1 MMTREEI
8 ERAIAAGAEKRAARR
23 AKRQAAMLEAEKNS
37 KAKERVCVLAGFRER
52 LEKAWQEMERAH
64 SMRTEIS
71 SELKDEV
78 KSLFLPN
85 AEDDFRFE
93 LYQMFF
99 HDYEALIFY
108 AWIANDELCEAT
120 FNFWDGVLSH
130 PDVLVSGN
138 SILRIC
144 SKPNQKLLKIIKN
157 HKDVLLDE
165 APFRIAMKNIV
176 ERHLLE
182 PGLYNFETK
191 SFDLWT
197 DEEREILEEIKE
209 LF

>member
-1 MMTREEI
+1 MTREEI
-8 ERAIAAGAEKRAARR
+8 ERAKAAGAEKRKARQ
-23 AKRQAAMLEAEKNS
+23 AKREAEARELES
-37 KAKERVCVLAGFRER
+37 RDRVKLFCLSESFRER
-52 LEKAWQEMERAH
+52 LEAAWNEMERAH
-64 SMRTEIS
+64 FAHTEIS
-71 SELKDEV
+71 PELIKEV
-78 KSLFLPN
+78 KALFLPN
-85 AEDDFRFE
+85 EEEEFRFE
-93 LYQMFF
+93 VYQKLFY
-99 HDYEALIFY
+99 DYETLIFY

-138 SILRIC
+138 SILRIFC

-165 APFRIAMKNIV
+165 APFRIAMKDIV
-176 ERHLLE
+176 ERYLLE

-197 DEEREILEEIKE
+197 DEEREILEKIKE